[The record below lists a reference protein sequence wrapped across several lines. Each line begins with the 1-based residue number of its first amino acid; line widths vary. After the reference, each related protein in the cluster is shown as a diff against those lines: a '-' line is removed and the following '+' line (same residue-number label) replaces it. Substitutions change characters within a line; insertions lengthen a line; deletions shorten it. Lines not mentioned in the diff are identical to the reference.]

1 MELDYKCPSG
11 EEYISLR
18 IASGMGKKNLANSEK
33 ALQNSL
39 FTIGIR
45 ESGKLIAFGRVVGD
59 GGITYVVS
67 DIMVDTKFQGRG
79 LGKMVMKEID
89 SYLKKTNDED
99 SYTILIANKPADKLY
114 SQFSFDYVETYAC
127 GMKRNNISKKQN

>member
-1 MELDYKCPSG
+1 MELDYSCPSG

-45 ESGKLIAFGRVVGD
+45 EGGKLIAFGRVVGD

-67 DIMVDTKFQGRG
+67 DIMVDAKFQGRG
-79 LGKMVMKEID
+79 LGKMIMKEID
-89 SYLKKTNDED
+89 SYLEKTNDED

-114 SQFSFDYVETYAC
+114 SKFSFGYVEPHAC
-127 GMKRNNISKKQN
+127 GMKRIRK